1 MEKRDIKC
9 RYCGKKFESPTREDQ
24 RVVCP
29 FCTHDFY
36 FIKGVTIDTDQYS
49 LYQSNPTKFHNVR
62 RFSFSSLVVTAVVSV
77 LVSSI
82 ITMSVGVFV
91 IHCVNKDITKQINE
105 SKNFVVDT
113 SQYDDK
119 INRIYADIES
129 IKKDLRIEFM
139 NGINSLRK
147 SDFAN
152 EITNKI
158 SSDANNSIEK
168 KFDGLEENLR
178 SDFRNFIVDITN
190 SMRSPKVPDEIG
202 KYFILDQEEVKKE
215 EAQIVEAMTKYKSL
229 ILENPISEG
238 LIAQESLIGKWQLG
252 ADQKNIMVL
261 CENNVVECNKE
272 NFKGLYPFKWEVK
285 NNSILLYWHNERDTS
300 LASVDNI
307 KLTVGPHGVTVGS
320 KYISYGSNGDMVS
333 SKPNKKFNKS
343 ISKLAE

>member
-9 RYCGKKFESPTREDQ
+9 RYCNKEFSSNTREDQ
-24 RVVCP
+24 RVKCP
-29 FCTHDFY
+29 FCYHDFY
-36 FIKGVTIDTDQYS
+36 FIDGVTVDIDSYG
-49 LYQSNPTKFHNVR
+49 LYLSSRAKIKNVR
-62 RFSFSSLVVTAVVSV
+62 KFSITALVLTAVASIFI
-77 LVSSI
+77 SSI
-82 ITMSVGVFV
+82 ITIAMSILV
-91 IHCVNKDITKQINE
+91 IRSVNKDVEEQINE
-105 SKNFVVDT
+105 SQYLSQDM
-113 SQYDDK
+113 SQYDQQIEEILKKNLDFQK
-119 INRIYADIES
+119 EIQLELMNAINNLKRSE
-129 IKKDLRIEFM
+129 
-139 NGINSLRK
+139 
-147 SDFAN
+147 FAN
-152 EITNKI
+152 DVYNRV
-158 SSDANNSIEK
+158 SSDVNKNVEK
-168 KFDGLEENLR
+168 KFTDIEENLK

-190 SMRSPKVPDEIG
+190 SIRSPKVPDEIG